1 MTTPRS
7 EISAP
12 LPDVSRRGLLGRL
25 AAGMGAAIAGVGW
38 VLRDARLVVLSLV
51 PMLVHVVLFGGLA
64 WAGFAYV
71 VDDAVAA
78 VVALAPGGAKDVVD
92 VVVSVLVGVGVVGVA
107 LVGSLV
113 VGSVVCDPFYD
124 LLSERTEELII
135 GRNVGPPLSV
145 GSVVR
150 GILREGVA
158 SVLRLGVWLAV
169 ALPLW
174 LLSFTPLAILAT
186 PLSFVWTFL
195 FVAYEYVSRS
205 LARHAVEPGQRF
217 RPLFA
222 HKAVFVGFGAVAW
235 VLSFLP
241 FLAPIFVVAGTR
253 LYLCLAVHDHA
264 PSKFTVDEKARFR

>member
-1 MTTPRS
+1 MTTPQS
-7 EISAP
+7 DTSTP
-12 LPDVSRRGLLGRL
+12 LPDVSQRGFFGRI
-25 AAGMGAAIAGVGW
+25 AAGMVAAIAGIGW
-38 VLRDARLVVLSLV
+38 VLRDARLLVLSLV
-51 PMLVHVVLFGGLA
+51 PMVVHVALFGAFA

-71 VDDAVAA
+71 VDGVVAA
-78 VVALAPGGAKDVVD
+78 VVDVAPGAKDVVA
-92 VVVSVLVGVGVVGVA
+92 VVAGVFVGVGVVGAA
-107 LVGSLV
+107 LVGSVV

-124 LLSERTEELII
+124 LLSERTEELLI

-150 GILREGVA
+150 GIAREAVA
-158 SVLRLGVWLAV
+158 SVQRLFVWLAV

-174 LLSFTPLAILAT
+174 LLSFTPVAIVAT

-205 LARHAVEPGQRF
+205 LARHAVEPGMRF

-235 VLSFLP
+235 LLSFLP